1 MQDFKV
7 LATVL
12 KQELLIIEH
21 SDDKIELKP
30 DLVPNIDDL

>member
-1 MQDFKV
+1 MQDFNV

-21 SDDKIELKP
+21 SDEITVLNPER
-30 DLVPNIDDL
+30 VPNIDDL